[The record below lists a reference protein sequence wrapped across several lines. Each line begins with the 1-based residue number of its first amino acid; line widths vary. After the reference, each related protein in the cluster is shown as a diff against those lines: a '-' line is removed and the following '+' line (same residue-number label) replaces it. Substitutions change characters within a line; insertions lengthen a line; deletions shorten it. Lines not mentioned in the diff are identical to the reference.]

1 MELAIKQPKL
11 ILVTVDHDSTFPS
24 ALGASKGMQWLS
36 HSLTTVSIPGPNII
50 IKKEHSRE
58 GGIKNKKMCFE
69 EKERRYRKKREARFS
84 YLGRR
89 KASKGGAYS
98 MHDGGM
104 LMQSM
109 LRQALG
115 QGIGD
120 IKGTP
125 ILV

>member
-1 MELAIKQPKL
+1 LRK
-11 ILVTVDHDSTFPS
+11 
-24 ALGASKGMQWLS
+24 
-36 HSLTTVSIPGPNII
+36 
-50 IKKEHSRE
+50 RR
-58 GGIKNKKMCFE
+58 GGTG
-69 EKERRYRKKREARFS
+69 KREKRRFS

-98 MHDGGM
+98 MHEGGVFVK
-104 LMQSM
+104 SR

-125 ILV
+125 MFVKLDFASTYSLAEKMTF